1 MPTPHRPEII
11 LTEVQK
17 RIILQL
23 RIAGSTPR
31 VHLASM
37 LRMNTA
43 SMTRMTQQL
52 VAMGML
58 EELGASDISA
68 RGRPTVPLAIAGRGG
83 WSAGATVH
91 PGWLELVV
99 IDFAGQPVFH
109 DSIPFDDPDPRVF
122 ARTIDDRLRALIASH
137 GFLRGKF
144 LGLGVAVPGYALGGD
159 RNRRQVVK
167 RLSGWSD
174 VPLHDILNDT
184 LDMPIWIEND
194 GTAAALAEYYQPHI
208 IGHHRSVLVFFLGQG
223 MGAGLI
229 AERDLFLGE
238 HGNSGEVGRLFPGDG
253 LRPSGIDLMYQLRDA
268 GVAINSL
275 AELDGLLDSQAEL
288 VGLWV
293 ERVAHQLEQAAFS
306 GQVWLD
312 PGAVIISGALPN
324 PLLRKLS
331 SRVAEINAT
340 RDPGYRG
347 QLPEF
352 YASPIGSKAVV
363 IGAAMAPIHAITAL
377 GH

>member
-1 MPTPHRPEII
+1 MPAPHRPEIV

-23 RIAGSTPR
+23 RIAGPTPR

-58 EELGASDISA
+58 EELDSPDAAA
-68 RGRPTVPLAIAGRGG
+68 RGRPTVPLAISGHGG

-99 IDFAGQPVFH
+99 IDFRGQPVFH
-109 DSIPFDDPDPRVF
+109 DSMPFDDPDPRVF
-122 ARTIDDRLRALIASH
+122 ARTIDERLRALIASH

-159 RNRRQVVK
+159 RNRRQVVE

-174 VPLHDILNDT
+174 VPLLDILDDT
-184 LDMPIWIEND
+184 LGMPIWIEND
-194 GTAAALAEYYQPHI
+194 GTAAALAEFYQPHI
-208 IGHHRSVLVFFLGQG
+208 IGRHRSVLVFFLGQG

-238 HGNSGEVGRLFPGDG
+238 HGNSGEVGRLFPGNG
-253 LRPSGIDLMYQLRDA
+253 PRPSGIDLMQSLRDA
-268 GVAINSL
+268 GVAISSL
-275 AELDGLLDSQAEL
+275 AELDGLLDSHTDLIDQ
-288 VGLWV
+288 WV
-293 ERVAHQLEQAAFS
+293 VRVALQLEQAAFS

-312 PGAVIISGALPN
+312 PGAVVISGAIPK
-324 PLLRKLS
+324 PLLQKLAV
-331 SRVAEINAT
+331 RVAQINAT
-340 RDPGYRG
+340 RDPSYRG

-352 YASPIGSKAVV
+352 HASPIGSKAVV

-377 GH
+377 GY

>member
-1 MPTPHRPEII
+1 MPSPHRPQIV
-11 LTEVQK
+11 LTEAQK

-23 RIAGSTPR
+23 RIKGPTPR

-43 SMTRMTQQL
+43 SMTRTTQQL

-58 EELGASDISA
+58 EELDVSDASA

-91 PGWLELVV
+91 PGWLELIVM
-99 IDFAGQPVFH
+99 DFAGHPVFH

-122 ARTIDDRLRALIASH
+122 ARTIDARLRALIASH

-144 LGLGVAVPGYALGGD
+144 LGLGVAVPGYALGDD
-159 RNRRQVVK
+159 RSRRQVVK
-167 RLSGWSD
+167 RLSGWND
-174 VPLHDILNDT
+174 VPLLEIFDDT

-194 GTAAALAEYYQPHI
+194 GTAAALAEYYQPRI
-208 IGHHRSVLVFFLGQG
+208 IGVHRSVLVFFLGQG

-238 HGNSGEVGRLFPGDG
+238 HGNSGEVGRLFPGDDP
-253 LRPSGIDLMYQLRDA
+253 RPSGIDLMLRLREA
-268 GVAINSL
+268 GVKIDSL
-275 AELDGLLDSQAEL
+275 AELNGLLDSQEDL
-288 VGLWV
+288 IERWV
-293 ERVAHQLEQAAFS
+293 ERVARQLEEAAFS

-312 PGAVIISGALPN
+312 PGAVIISGAIPHSILQQ
-324 PLLRKLS
+324 LA
-331 SRVAEINAT
+331 SRVARFNAA

-352 YASPIGSKAVV
+352 HASSIGSKAVV
-363 IGAAMAPIHAITAL
+363 MGAAMAPIHAITAL
-377 GH
+377 G

>member
-1 MPTPHRPEII
+1 MTAPHRPGIV

-23 RIAGSTPR
+23 RITGPTPR
-31 VHLASM
+31 VRLASM

-58 EELGASDISA
+58 EELEAPDATA
-68 RGRPTVPLAIAGRGG
+68 RGRPTVPLAISGRGG
-83 WSAGATVH
+83 WSVGATVH

-99 IDFAGQPVFH
+99 IDFRGQPLFH
-109 DSIPFDDPDPRVF
+109 DTVPFDDPDPRVF
-122 ARTIDDRLRALIASH
+122 ARTIDERLRALIASH
-137 GFLRGKF
+137 GFLHGKF

-167 RLSGWSD
+167 RLAGWND
-174 VPLHDILNDT
+174 VPLLDILGDT

-208 IGHHRSVLVFFLGQG
+208 IGRHRSVLVFFLGQG
-223 MGAGLI
+223 MGAGLV

-253 LRPSGIDLMYQLRDA
+253 PRPSGIDLMQRLREA
-268 GVAINSL
+268 GVAIYSL
-275 AELDGLLDSQAEL
+275 AELDGLLDSHAVLIDQ
-288 VGLWV
+288 WV

-312 PGAVIISGALPN
+312 PGAVVISGAIPKPILQG
-324 PLLRKLS
+324 LA
-331 SRVAEINAT
+331 SRVAKINAT

-352 YASPIGSKAVV
+352 YASKIGSSAVV
-363 IGAAMAPIHAITAL
+363 IGAAMAPVHAITAL